1 MDTLSH
7 ADACEVRRQEKK
19 VTRLCTWHE
28 QHEWKREGKGVSSM
42 QPPNEAIC
50 NLFVPLLVVVGLI
63 GVVVLQ
69 YALGDDI
76 DF

>member
-1 MDTLSH
+1 MVGSGVCVLQNQ
-7 ADACEVRRQEKK
+7 RKQEDD
-19 VTRLCTWHE
+19 V
-28 QHEWKREGKGVSSM
+28 

-69 YALGDDI
+69 YAFGDDI